1 MTWHIRATVLPEGV
15 ARDLWFTEDR
25 LSLEPLPGART
36 LHEGGYVVPG
46 LVDVHTHPGTV
57 AIGEPL
63 DDAQLRADAD
73 AHVRSGTAVVRV
85 PGSASRLPTWFG
97 EGPGHPRVVQA
108 GLPVAVAGR
117 FFPGWGR
124 QVPVEEVPEAA
135 AAEAAA
141 TGWCKLIADWFAD
154 DGSYAQAIPDDVMAA
169 AVKAVRAVGGR
180 VAVHAQSAG
189 GGRAAVRAGVD
200 SVEHGMHLPLDVL
213 PAMADGGVALVPTA
227 TTFLAARPQMDGDE
241 VPAGLRDWFVE
252 GLDRHADLVRAA
264 VDAGVTVLAG
274 TDLPPGSLTEE
285 VRWLAAAGMS
295 PHDALGAA
303 SWTARRWLGLPG
315 VEDGAPADLLV
326 LPGDPREDLTL
337 LDHPELV
344 VVRGRVVEQVAR
356 APRPVVGRAADD
368 VAGGPGWVID
378 GTTLLPRVTDVEQL
392 REGLAQ
398 DPLGEAVELLWTG
411 RPAAA
416 ESLLRRHEPT
426 LRVRALLADCRRDSG
441 DVTGAV
447 DDYRRLV
454 AESGGTPWE
463 AVVRQHLG
471 KALFVAGRVADAAEE
486 FARALALREAAGAE
500 EGLLASSRHALRVA
514 TRRLAD

>member
-169 AVKAVRAVGGR
+169 AVKAVRSIP
-180 VAVHAQSAG
+180 SAG
-189 GGRAAVRAGVD
+189 AKA
-200 SVEHGMHLPLDVL
+200 
-213 PAMADGGVALVPTA
+213 
-227 TTFLAARPQMDGDE
+227 
-241 VPAGLRDWFVE
+241 
-252 GLDRHADLVRAA
+252 
-264 VDAGVTVLAG
+264 
-274 TDLPPGSLTEE
+274 
-285 VRWLAAAGMS
+285 S
-295 PHDALGAA
+295 P
-303 SWTARRWLGLPG
+303 
-315 VEDGAPADLLV
+315 
-326 LPGDPREDLTL
+326 
-337 LDHPELV
+337 
-344 VVRGRVVEQVAR
+344 
-356 APRPVVGRAADD
+356 
-368 VAGGPGWVID
+368 
-378 GTTLLPRVTDVEQL
+378 
-392 REGLAQ
+392 
-398 DPLGEAVELLWTG
+398 
-411 RPAAA
+411 
-416 ESLLRRHEPT
+416 
-426 LRVRALLADCRRDSG
+426 
-441 DVTGAV
+441 
-447 DDYRRLV
+447 
-454 AESGGTPWE
+454 
-463 AVVRQHLG
+463 
-471 KALFVAGRVADAAEE
+471 
-486 FARALALREAAGAE
+486 
-500 EGLLASSRHALRVA
+500 
-514 TRRLAD
+514 